1 MTTQLHT
8 PGEQAT
14 TTLWIERTAPTTA
27 GSPEALAAD
36 RGHRLGVRVDAS
48 RLWAGGAASAI
59 VSALTALVGVLA
71 CRWLFNLSVLAP
83 HQGGA
88 FGAVHP
94 TALILVAFAA
104 ALIATGLVHLLMVS
118 TARPLMFFGW
128 IVGLMTTIMAIFPFS
143 TTAALDAKIAT
154 ALVNLAIGA
163 VIGMLVSGVAAR
175 SIR

>member
-1 MTTQLHT
+1 
-8 PGEQAT
+8 
-14 TTLWIERTAPTTA
+14 
-27 GSPEALAAD
+27 
-36 RGHRLGVRVDAS
+36 
-48 RLWAGGAASAI
+48 
-59 VSALTALVGVLA
+59 
-71 CRWLFNLSVLAP
+71 
-83 HQGGA
+83 
-88 FGAVHP
+88 VHP